1 MIGTYSYLMFSP
13 GLERVELGVGVEFGV
28 GADLVVRV
36 GSATSTGLRLSY
48 RKVQVYGNF
57 K

>member
-28 GADLVVRV
+28 GAGLVFRV